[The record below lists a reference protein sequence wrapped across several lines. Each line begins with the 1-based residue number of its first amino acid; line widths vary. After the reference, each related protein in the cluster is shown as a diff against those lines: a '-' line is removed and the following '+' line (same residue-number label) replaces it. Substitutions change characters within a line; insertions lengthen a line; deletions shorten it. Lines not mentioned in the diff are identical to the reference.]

1 MDSIPCEKVLHC
13 VAEKNRTACFI
24 KSHADGDLKN
34 IALRAGWKGF
44 FTIQTDGS
52 HTDGFCIQI
61 DGNKKGDNNQI
72 EA

>member
-44 FTIQTDGS
+44 KGFFTMRMSLDI
-52 HTDGFCIQI
+52 
-61 DGNKKGDNNQI
+61 
-72 EA
+72 